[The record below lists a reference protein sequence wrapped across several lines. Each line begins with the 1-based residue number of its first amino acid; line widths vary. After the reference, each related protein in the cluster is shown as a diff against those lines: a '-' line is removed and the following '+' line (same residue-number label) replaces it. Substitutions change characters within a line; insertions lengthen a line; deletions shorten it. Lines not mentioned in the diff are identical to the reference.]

1 MKRPVPMRTMLA
13 AQQIGENLAT
23 WRKMLGLTAE
33 QVAEKVAVSRST
45 LSRIENGDPTVSF
58 ATFLNAC
65 HTLGILDRVVEAT
78 DPYET
83 EIGRIRADRA
93 LPQRVRRRS

>member
-1 MKRPVPMRTMLA
+1 MKRPIPTRTMLA
-13 AQQIGENLAT
+13 ARQIGENLAT

-33 QVAEKVAVSRST
+33 QVADKAAVSRST
-45 LSRIENGDPTVSF
+45 LSRIENGDPAVSF
-58 ATFLNAC
+58 ATFLNVC
-65 HTLGILDRVVEAT
+65 RTLGTLDRVVEAT

>member
-1 MKRPVPMRTMLA
+1 MKRPIPMRTMLA

-33 QVAEKVAVSRST
+33 QVAVKAAVSRST
-45 LSRIENGDPTVSF
+45 LSRIENADPTVSF
-58 ATFLNAC
+58 ATFLNVC
-65 HTLGILDRVVEAT
+65 RTLGILDLVTEAT

>member
-1 MKRPVPMRTMLA
+1 MKRPVPTRTLLA

-33 QVAEKVAVSRST
+33 QVAEMAAVSRST
-45 LSRIENGDPTVSF
+45 LSRIENGDATVSF
-58 ATFLNAC
+58 ATFLNVC
-65 HTLGILDRVVEAT
+65 RTLGTLDHAVEAT